1 MPATISRHQTTVYVL
16 RYWTG
21 PEKTDWMDALFL
33 VGFAMWAVANGDDV
47 SAWAGLWERFRVGS
61 PRAIALLMA
70 GGAGLVWMVGNVLA
84 ESPWRVLPCT
94 DRQQRALS
102 VIFRILGAT
111 GGVAWWTLLFALIL
125 GGQALTEPTAQ
136 GALAS
141 LAWFVWRDVWL
152 LSDLIAALLPPEE

>member
-1 MPATISRHQTTVYVL
+1 MPTTIPRPQTTVYAL

-33 VGFAMWAVANGDDV
+33 VGFATWAIANGDDV

-70 GGAGLVWMVGNVLA
+70 GGAGLVWTVGNVLA
-84 ESPWRVLPCT
+84 ESPWCVLPCGK
-94 DRQQRALS
+94 RQQRALS

-111 GGVAWWTLLFALIL
+111 GGVVWWTLLFALIL
-125 GGQALTEPTAQ
+125 GGQALTEPITQ

-141 LAWFVWRDVWL
+141 LAWFIWRDVWV
-152 LSDLIAALLPPEE
+152 LSDLIASLLPPEK